1 MSSPGPAAKLALKR
15 QTGLMGG
22 DMGLAATTAAAQAQ
36 RSTSAAQP
44 VAAVAAAA
52 AAATGAYDM
61 QAMARAS
68 QSLPVVPAR
77 SSTTG
82 RPAAPPHPYFVAGR
96 DRGRGRGRGSPQQ
109 WCSDVDADGD
119 DDSDSDGGGRSS
131 RSDNRRVGCGTA
143 SAMSST
149 GLAAKLALNARGGV
163 WAWCGCHLPS
173 SSWTSSAADS
183 SLSARHLRRCLEAE
197 EWLRQVCHGGCPCV
211 SSLYARAVCVCVRA
225 CVRVCLCACACVC
238 VQKM

>member
-1 MSSPGPAAKLALKR
+1 VATWASWPRLRWLKR
-15 QTGLMGG
+15 S
-22 DMGLAATTAAAQAQ
+22 APRRQ
-36 RSTSAAQP
+36 RSRRRRRQ
-44 VAAVAAAA
+44 
-52 AAATGAYDM
+52 
-61 QAMARAS
+61 
-68 QSLPVVPAR
+68 
-77 SSTTG
+77 
-82 RPAAPPHPYFVAGR
+82 
-96 DRGRGRGRGSPQQ
+96 QQ
-109 WCSDVDADGD
+109 WRRRAHTICRRWRAPRSRCLLCQRGVPRPGGQLRHLTHTSWLAVIVGVGVGVARHSSGAASSDVDGDGDGD
-119 DDSDSDGGGRSS
+119 DDSDGGGRSS

-238 VQKM
+238 VQKI

>member
-1 MSSPGPAAKLALKR
+1 
-15 QTGLMGG
+15 
-22 DMGLAATTAAAQAQ
+22 
-36 RSTSAAQP
+36 
-44 VAAVAAAA
+44 
-52 AAATGAYDM
+52 
-61 QAMARAS
+61 
-68 QSLPVVPAR
+68 
-77 SSTTG
+77 
-82 RPAAPPHPYFVAGR
+82 
-96 DRGRGRGRGSPQQ
+96 
-109 WCSDVDADGD
+109 
-119 DDSDSDGGGRSS
+119 
-131 RSDNRRVGCGTA
+131 
-143 SAMSST
+143 MSST

-238 VQKM
+238 VQKIGSMQLALLSAVTYWIANRVASRLQALMGKVCCYVSAWRCGHLRAACNGLRMWCFRLCCRLCFATPSRHAHLATSRHLPPPNYYQRRRRARTAPQASPARTPAIARAKILKSSPLLGSFLGRIFTSWRPGFSHFHKANILA